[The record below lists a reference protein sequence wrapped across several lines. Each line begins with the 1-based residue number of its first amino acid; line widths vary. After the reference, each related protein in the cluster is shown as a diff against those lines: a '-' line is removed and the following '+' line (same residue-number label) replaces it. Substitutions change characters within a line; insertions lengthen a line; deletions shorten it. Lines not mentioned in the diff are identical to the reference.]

1 MHRTFFAKALLLSL
15 AAGCSSSVS
24 SSANATLPAPAP
36 PAVQAEAVDA
46 TSTAAEAGA
55 ASQQMTITQGGAPQ
69 LAAPTTARVAQ
80 SGDAATRCARLAG
93 LCLEDVGRMMSFLGA
108 TAEQSRVALD
118 RLRPAYGDRF
128 VGRCATATPET
139 LSCVE
144 TAENAFTGLARCGI
158 NKGRAFSDVLVLE
171 EGGRHEVRWR
181 ADEREVTDAAGA
193 AALRAAMVGSWA
205 QRQMGMWTF
214 TAEGGATQTSR
225 VGQTDRV
232 DTWQFTTTSRARIM
246 SAPIGLWSAVV
257 DGDLL
262 YLNGTSGGAGYA
274 EAQPIAE
281 DGTAIAVSFGLWAIQ
296 DIHGTPRCTGFS
308 WWGQPVESAQCV
320 WEGQGDARRLR
331 IMAGFGHDL
340 LSGEPAPPSP
350 VRLREMSGH
359 LVGNND
365 FHFFQRVRPSGAA
378 PTR

>member
-1 MHRTFFAKALLLSL
+1 
-15 AAGCSSSVS
+15 
-24 SSANATLPAPAP
+24 
-36 PAVQAEAVDA
+36 
-46 TSTAAEAGA
+46 
-55 ASQQMTITQGGAPQ
+55 
-69 LAAPTTARVAQ
+69 
-80 SGDAATRCARLAG
+80 
-93 LCLEDVGRMMSFLGA
+93 MMSFLGA
-108 TAEQSRVALD
+108 TPEQSRVALD

-128 VGRCATATPET
+128 VGRCATATPEMLT
-139 LSCVE
+139 CVE

-158 NKGRAFSDVLVLE
+158 NKGRASSEVLILG
-171 EGGRHEVRWR
+171 EGPSHEVRWR
-181 ADEREVTDAAGA
+181 ADERAVTDAAGA
-193 AALRAAMVGSWA
+193 AALRAAMVGSFGSRDRGTWA
-205 QRQMGMWTF
+205 F
-214 TAEGGATQTSR
+214 TAEGVATQTTR
-225 VGQTDRV
+225 VGQTERV

-274 EAQPIAE
+274 EAQPISD
-281 DGTAIAVSFGLWAIQ
+281 DGLTVAVSFGLWAIR

-308 WWGQPVESAQCV
+308 WWGQPVASAQCV
-320 WEGQGDARRLR
+320 WEGEGDARRLR

-340 LSGEPAPPSP
+340 LSGEPAPPAP